1 VIIADMRNSTVAAG
15 SAVAVGC
22 AFSGAS
28 RRICGVAATPSDP
41 VRGACQI
48 TWFISAR

>member
-1 VIIADMRNSTVAAG
+1 VIIADMRGSMAAEKF
-15 SAVAVGC
+15 AAAIGC

-28 RRICGVAATPSDP
+28 RRIYGVAATPSDT
-41 VRGACQI
+41 VRGARMS